1 MSQNGEEKKTVTP
14 QIPPISLQRQ
24 LACTY
29 FYFIYKKKH
38 TQKKQEQTSFQL
50 ASRTVELRG

>member
-29 FYFIYKKKH
+29 FYFIYGKKKK
-38 TQKKQEQTSFQL
+38 KKQEQTSFQL